1 MTKPKGIHKGRASH
15 FLAPSCNIEK
25 VRTLMRWGSWEK
37 EQIPRYWRKRSKFL
51 SPINSIY
58 SCTCYMLCIYMYIRT
73 FISDMIDTNLTSRS
87 CNPFSV
93 QIKMAST
100 SSRVNTSSSVS
111 CFAPS
116 ISSVRLQR
124 QKKRTNRCIW
134 NTLSCTNNLTTANF

>member
-1 MTKPKGIHKGRASH
+1 M
-15 FLAPSCNIEK
+15 
-25 VRTLMRWGSWEK
+25 
-37 EQIPRYWRKRSKFL
+37 
-51 SPINSIY
+51 
-58 SCTCYMLCIYMYIRT
+58 CYVLCIYMYIRT
-73 FISDMIDTNLTSRS
+73 FISDMIDTNLTNRS

-124 QKKRTNRCIW
+124 QKKPTMHLKYPVMYKQFNY
-134 NTLSCTNNLTTANF
+134 F

>member
-25 VRTLMRWGSWEK
+25 VCTLMRWGSWEK

-51 SPINSIY
+51 SHYKFNIQLY
-58 SCTCYMLCIYMYIRT
+58 LCYMLCNYMYIRT
-73 FISDMIDTNLTSRS
+73 FISDMINTNLTNRS

-124 QKKRTNRCIW
+124 QKKPTMHLKYPVMYKQFNYC
-134 NTLSCTNNLTTANF
+134 